1 MKDFVISNP
10 TRKFVIGT
18 DGTNGAEDD
27 VTLMVVDT
35 KNTSIIEM
43 ELSEFDMIALR
54 DHLTARL
61 DEIYDN
67 TLAKII

>member
-10 TRKFVIGT
+10 TRKFVIGIDGT
-18 DGTNGAEDD
+18 DGAENN

-43 ELSEFDMIALR
+43 ELSEADMIAIR
-54 DHLTARL
+54 DHMTARL

-67 TLAKII
+67 ALAEIR